1 MSKTLTPA
9 CLISLT
15 LIGCGPDYASVADG
29 ERRVVVDAGTSEFYD
44 TGVNA
49 APTATTSRKMMT
61 TTPRTA
67 TTSASPTRTSGTLI
81 GRSNRPPT
89 QRRKTTAKGSRTPSM

>member
-29 ERRVVVDAGTSEFYD
+29 ERRVVPVLVRVGSHRL
-44 TGVNA
+44 V
-49 APTATTSRKMMT
+49 
-61 TTPRTA
+61 PRHHVQV
-67 TTSASPTRTSGTLI
+67 LE
-81 GRSNRPPT
+81 
-89 QRRKTTAKGSRTPSM
+89 